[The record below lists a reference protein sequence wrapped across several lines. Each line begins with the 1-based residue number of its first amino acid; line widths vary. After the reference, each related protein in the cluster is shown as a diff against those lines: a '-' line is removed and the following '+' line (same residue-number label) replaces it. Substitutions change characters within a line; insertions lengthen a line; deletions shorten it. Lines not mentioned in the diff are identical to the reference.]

1 MYGQYSEEFRPEL
14 DIDPPARQRRLTV
27 LLRALLLIPHFIVLF
42 VLGIVTFFAAILAW
56 FGALA
61 LGRLPR
67 WAADYLGGYLRY
79 ATGVYAS
86 FYLLI
91 DSYPPF
97 SFSGAPDFP
106 VRVEL
111 RPTEL
116 NRLAVLLRI
125 ILVIPAAILSGVISA
140 GWSALAF
147 FCWLVVLILGRNPAG
162 LFESTAAIVRYQLR
176 TDAYFLMLTPAY
188 PKGLFGDAGTRDA
201 GEAVS
206 ATHPLR
212 VGTGGK
218 VLLVI
223 FIVVGLASS
232 ISSDA
237 YSSSDNSGASYSS
250 PASL

>member
-42 VLGIVTFFAAILAW
+42 VLGIVTFFAAIFAW